1 MILVTLGTQKQQFNR
16 LLQALENSK
25 INDRIVVQAGYTK
38 FESKKMEIFD
48 FIPYDKMSNLI
59 KECDLVVTHG
69 GTGSIIMPLKEKKK
83 VIACPRLMKNKEH
96 VDNHQTE
103 IVDIFSEEGYLLA
116 FNDNDDFDEVYQKS
130 LTFMP
135 KQYVSNT
142 QNFIN
147 NLKKEINS

>member
-1 MILVTLGTQKQQFNR
+1 MILVTLGTQKLQFNR